1 MTRKRTNH
9 CLHLGLIA
17 TFSLLVF
24 SDSSVLAQTPAS
36 GTLRVE
42 VDLATVEVSV
52 NDKKGQHL
60 SKLGKQDFKLWVDEK
75 EQEILTFD
83 EIGPEVI
90 AEKNREGKVVL
101 ILFDD
106 ILTPLPQIRSTRE
119 AAKSY
124 IAQHMK
130 NGDLAAV
137 VVRRATVTIVQNFTQ
152 EASKIIDAIDKSA
165 EMITAGRKE
174 LPSLGL
180 EGPASGG
187 PPNQSVGRSGEA
199 PQNQIPVGGALDLK
213 VLNSLSAS
221 MLNSL
226 SDSMLQVKG
235 RKAILIFSASNKQ
248 LQALD
253 TQADAQ
259 ARYRDSFDQQ
269 TDKNEGVS
277 KHSAIQVSSIDPENM
292 RDWKDRLDRI
302 DAELS
307 NYYVLGFQ
315 PPNSDP
321 KRKFHQVIIKTH
333 VKGARLNYR
342 SELEDQV
349 SQDSTLESKVEQ
361 PLMAALGSSTALNQL
376 PLSFKTAYFYGSR
389 NRVHV
394 AISARVQANN
404 LKFKEQK
411 GQRIYFLNVIGLVL
425 DRNSAVAARFAE
437 PYQVIQDKADG
448 QGHDTPIYYQRMIK
462 LLPGEYTIRMA
473 VADKDVRIGTS
484 AQDIIIPRMEAAKPA
499 ISSLVVTQKLTMLP
513 TLIQDIQSRLMQEDD
528 PLIYKT
534 YRVSIP
540 AERYLDRQK
549 PMVIFFKLYNV
560 PDQSALE
567 AKAQL
572 LDEKGKQVLSIPSI
586 ALDSVAVASEGQK
599 LTIAIKMPTSEI
611 PPGKY
616 KLLIE
621 TRDRKTNQSVSA
633 ETELEVI

>member
-1 MTRKRTNH
+1 MTRQQINH
-9 CLHLGLIA
+9 CLHPRLLA
-17 TFSLLVF
+17 TSSLLLF
-24 SDSSVLAQTPAS
+24 SVSSVLAQNPAS

-52 NDKKGQHL
+52 NDKKGQHF
-60 SKLGKQDFKLWVDEK
+60 SKLGKQDFQLWVDGK

-83 EIGPEVI
+83 EIGPEVS
-90 AEKNREGKVVL
+90 AEKDRECKVVL
-101 ILFDD
+101 VLFDD

-130 NGDLAAV
+130 TGDLAAV

-152 EASKIIDAIDKSA
+152 QASKVIDAIDKSA
-165 EMITAGRKE
+165 EMITAGRQE

-180 EGPASGG
+180 EGPVSVA
-187 PPNQSVGRSGEA
+187 NQPLSRDGLA
-199 PQNQIPVGGALDLK
+199 PRDQLPIGGAIDLE

-221 MLNSL
+221 MLSSL
-226 SDSMLQVKG
+226 SASMQQVKG
-235 RKAILIFSASNKQ
+235 RKAILVFSVSSKQ
-248 LQALD
+248 VQALD
-253 TQADAQ
+253 MQSDAQ
-259 ARYRDSFDQQ
+259 ARYRDLFNQQ
-269 TDKNEGVS
+269 TDKNDGVS
-277 KHSAIQVSSIDPENM
+277 KHSPIQVYSIDPENM
-292 RDWKDRLDRI
+292 RDWKDRLDRF

-307 NYYVLGFQ
+307 NYYVFGFQ
-315 PPNSDP
+315 PPNSDH
-321 KRKFHQVIIKTH
+321 KRKFHEVIIKTN
-333 VKGARLNYR
+333 VKGARLKYR

-349 SQDSTLESKVEQ
+349 SQDSTLESKIEQ

-376 PLSFKTAYFYGSR
+376 PLSFRTAYFYASR
-389 NRVHV
+389 NRVQV
-394 AISARVQANN
+394 AISARVQAKT

-411 GQRIYFLNVIGLVL
+411 GQRIYSLNVIGIVL

-437 PYQVIQDKADG
+437 PYQVILDKANG
-448 QGHDTPIYYQRMIK
+448 QGHDSAIYYQRMIK
-462 LLPGEYTIRMA
+462 LLPGEYTIKLA

-484 AQDIIIPRMEAAKPA
+484 AQDLIIPRMEPAKPA
-499 ISSLVVTQKLTMLP
+499 ISSLVVTQQLTMLP
-513 TLIQDIQSRLMQEDD
+513 TLIQDIQSRLMQEVD

-534 YRVSIP
+534 YRVSIS

-572 LDEKGKQVLSIPSI
+572 KDENGKQVLSLPSI
-586 ALDSVAVASEGQK
+586 ALDSVAVASGGEQ

-621 TRDRKTNQSVSA
+621 TTDRKTNQSVSA
-633 ETELEVI
+633 ETELEII

>member
-1 MTRKRTNH
+1 MTRQQTNQS
-9 CLHLGLIA
+9 LHLGLIA

-24 SDSSVLAQTPAS
+24 SDFSVLAQTPAS
-36 GTLRVE
+36 GTLRVD

-52 NDKKGQHL
+52 NDKKGQHFP
-60 SKLGKQDFKLWVDEK
+60 KLGKQDFKLLVDGK

-83 EIGPEVI
+83 EIGPEVSP
-90 AEKNREGKVVL
+90 EKKLEGKVVL

-124 IAQHMK
+124 VAQHMK
-130 NGDLAAV
+130 TGDLAAV

-152 EASKIIDAIDKSA
+152 EASKVIDAIDKSA
-165 EMITAGRKE
+165 EMLTAGRKE
-174 LPSLGL
+174 LPSIGL
-180 EGPASGG
+180 EGPVSV
-187 PPNQSVGRSGEA
+187 PNQSVGQAGQA

-213 VLNSLSAS
+213 VLDSLSAS

-226 SDSMLQVKG
+226 SETMLHVKG
-235 RKAILIFSASNKQ
+235 RKAIIVFSASTKQ

-269 TDKNEGVS
+269 TDKNDGVS
-277 KHSAIQVSSIDPENM
+277 KHSAIQVFSIDPENI

-321 KRKFHQVIIKTH
+321 KRKSHQVVIKTL

-342 SELEDQV
+342 SEIEDHV
-349 SQDSTLESKVEQ
+349 SQDSTLESRIEQ

-376 PLSFKTAYFYGSR
+376 PLSFKTAYFYTSR
-389 NRVHV
+389 NRAQV
-394 AISARVQANN
+394 AISARVQAVT

-411 GQRIYFLNVIGLVL
+411 GQKIYSLNVIGLVL

-437 PYQVIQDKADG
+437 PYQVIQDKAVG
-448 QGHDTPIYYQRMIK
+448 QRHDSTIYYQRMIK
-462 LLPGEYTIRMA
+462 LLPGEYTIKLA
-473 VADKDVRIGTS
+473 VADKDMRIGTS
-484 AQDIIIPRMEAAKPA
+484 AQDIIIPRLESAKPA
-499 ISSLVVTQKLTMLP
+499 ISSLVVTQQLTMLP
-513 TLIQDIQSRLMQEDD
+513 ALIQDIQSRLMQEDD
-528 PLIYKT
+528 PLIYKN

-560 PDQSALE
+560 RDQSALQ

-572 LDEKGKQVLSIPSI
+572 RDENGKQVLSIPSI
-586 ALDSVAVASEGQK
+586 ALDSVAVASGGEQ
-599 LTIAIKMPTSEI
+599 LTIAIRMPTSEI

-621 TRDRKTNQSVSA
+621 TTDRKTNQSVSG
-633 ETELEVI
+633 ETGLEVN